1 MMLSFAPLLRTVVAG
16 VLFILAL
23 QMLGCASVSWV
34 DASKLRSDDALTEL
48 TQKYPDAHGAVLLRE
63 DTFENFPGREMIVTK
78 HEALRF
84 FTEASLAYGR
94 VEIHLPEGSE
104 LVTFAA
110 RTITRDGKE
119 VPFDNSQLMRQGSR
133 FVNGAGNQVEVTK
146 VIAKFPRLQVGGALE
161 YTYVVK
167 HEGGWGNFSH
177 TVNGP
182 FPIVDYKLT
191 LSTSSKVGYQFRV
204 YNNDAPLKTTKGA
217 MRHTYTMHHK
227 NIAPQK
233 SEPYSPDASLREV
246 WLRFKLSDSRYSPW
260 VNALWW
266 PGKLLLQDE
275 NDLRA
280 SGQRLKL
287 DDDVRARCQKTQTPQ
302 TCLLQSHLKAIDDD
316 IAYTG
321 FGHWSSMSSVAKTV
335 QRKRG
340 TGADRNLVLFDALQ
354 NEGIDASWVLTTRK
368 YSKAVDYKFAA
379 SGWFN
384 HVLLRVS
391 VDDNTYFVD
400 AGCGHCALGVL
411 PRDVAGQRGILMRK
425 NLMSAAPAS
434 GEWVDLDAIATPQ
447 PRLTDDIAVDVD
459 DQGTATYKLTRTHES
474 DLARERQRE
483 RLRAD
488 ADDERRR
495 AERIARNVI
504 ADATDVKTTQ
514 QECNSRRGVCKQVLT
529 FRVVGYG
536 DVHDDRMS
544 LPVDRFTER
553 WRPSTSALDAKERMG
568 AVFFDTDVQMVQ
580 TLRLSL
586 PTTSTFNEDDRDKKG
601 GRDHLSYVCTMTAAE
616 NVLQAR
622 RQLDLKAGA
631 YDDATRKAMAQ
642 TLYDYDGCLPGITDV
657 KVGAK

>member
-1 MMLSFAPLLRTVVAG
+1 
-16 VLFILAL
+16 
-23 QMLGCASVSWV
+23 
-34 DASKLRSDDALTEL
+34 
-48 TQKYPDAHGAVLLRE
+48 
-63 DTFENFPGREMIVTK
+63 
-78 HEALRF
+78 
-84 FTEASLAYGR
+84 
-94 VEIHLPEGSE
+94 
-104 LVTFAA
+104 
-110 RTITRDGKE
+110 
-119 VPFDNSQLMRQGSR
+119 
-133 FVNGAGNQVEVTK
+133 
-146 VIAKFPRLQVGGALE
+146 
-161 YTYVVK
+161 
-167 HEGGWGNFSH
+167 
-177 TVNGP
+177 
-182 FPIVDYKLT
+182 
-191 LSTSSKVGYQFRV
+191 
-204 YNNDAPLKTTKGA
+204 
-217 MRHTYTMHHK
+217 
-227 NIAPQK
+227 
-233 SEPYSPDASLREV
+233 
-246 WLRFKLSDSRYSPW
+246 
-260 VNALWW
+260 
-266 PGKLLLQDE
+266 
-275 NDLRA
+275 
-280 SGQRLKL
+280 
-287 DDDVRARCQKTQTPQ
+287 
-302 TCLLQSHLKAIDDD
+302 
-316 IAYTG
+316 
-321 FGHWSSMSSVAKTV
+321 
-335 QRKRG
+335 
-340 TGADRNLVLFDALQ
+340 
-354 NEGIDASWVLTTRK
+354 
-368 YSKAVDYKFAA
+368 
-379 SGWFN
+379 
-384 HVLLRVS
+384 
-391 VDDNTYFVD
+391 
-400 AGCGHCALGVL
+400 
-411 PRDVAGQRGILMRK
+411 
-425 NLMSAAPAS
+425 MSAAPAS